1 MALRFSSKSA
11 LAWLSNFSEH
21 PIKLDGVTWASVE
34 HYYQAQK
41 YTEPAVIERIRG
53 AATPLKARKAGQD
66 RSLQHRADWE
76 AIKERVMYTAL
87 LTKFTQHMRLQR
99 ELLSTDDQALIHE
112 SQSDLF
118 WGQSTEGEG
127 QNRLGVLLS
136 LVRAA
141 LRTKQGP

>member
-1 MALRFSSKSA
+1 MALRFSSKSE

-21 PIKLDGVTWASVE
+21 PIKLDGVTWVSVE

-41 YTEPAVIERIRG
+41 YTEAAVIERIRG

-66 RSLQHRADWE
+66 RSLQPRADWD
-76 AIKERVMYTAL
+76 AIKERVMHVVL
-87 LTKFTQHMRLQR
+87 LAKFTQHPRLQR
-99 ELLSTDDQALIHE
+99 ELLSTGDEALIHE

-118 WGQSTEGEG
+118 WGQNTEGEG

-141 LRTKQGP
+141 LRTKQGT